1 VTRVCVL
8 GAGGFIGGH
17 LVRALL
23 ERGDEVVAADLKLVS
38 DWEQIHSDS
47 RPVDGA
53 DLRNF
58 GTANGVMSF
67 GPYDEVYALAADM
80 GGMGYLTYHEAD
92 VMTSNLLIDANVIR
106 SAAGARV
113 PPKLVYASSAC
124 VYPEYRQ
131 ESPDVTPL
139 AEDMAWP
146 AQPDL
151 AYGFE
156 KLTTEQLLAAYRA
169 ESRLDVRIARFH
181 NIFGPLGSWHG
192 GREKAPAALCRKAA
206 EAADGSQIE
215 VWGDGQQT
223 RSFCYIDD
231 AIEGLLALAASDF
244 TEPLNIG
251 SDRLVTID
259 ELAQMAIAASRKTLG
274 ITHVE
279 GPQGVRG
286 RNADLALCR
295 KVTGWEPRVTL
306 EDGMAR
312 TYEWIAAQVPR

>member
-1 VTRVCVL
+1 VSRVLVT
-8 GAGGFIGGH
+8 GAGGFIGGW
-17 LVRALL
+17 LTRALL
-23 ERGDEVVAADLKLVS
+23 ARGDFVVAADIKRTGA
-38 DWEQIHSDS
+38 WEQAHEDA
-47 RPVDGA
+47 RNVGQC
-53 DLRNF
+53 DLRRQDYWRLV
-58 GTANGVMSF
+58 TER
-67 GPYDEVYALAADM
+67 GPFDEIWALAADM
-80 GGMGYLTYHEAD
+80 GGMGYLTYNEAD
-92 VMTSNLLIDANVIR
+92 VMTSNLLIDVNTAKVADQMCVR
-106 SAAGARV
+106 
-113 PPKLVYASSAC
+113 KLVWASSAC

-131 ESPDVTPL
+131 ETPDVTPL

-156 KLTTEQLLAAYRA
+156 KLTAEQLLAAYRA
-169 ESRLDVRIARFH
+169 ENRLDVRIARFH

-206 EAADGSQIE
+206 EAADGGQVE

-231 AIEGLLALAASDF
+231 AVDGLLALAASDF
-244 TEPLNIG
+244 TEPVNIG

-259 ELAQMAIAASRKTLG
+259 ELAQMAIAASGKTLG
-274 ITHVE
+274 ITHVD

-286 RNADLALCR
+286 RNADLSLCR

-312 TYEWIAAQVPR
+312 TYEWIAAQVRG